1 VYSENSNLSHDEIQ
15 DMAYDYLGLTNYY
28 LVSDPLDDYIEHI
41 DCWGKF
47 LAPDKILMG
56 EVAPTDYRYDD
67 FEAMAD
73 FWANQTSSYGNKFK
87 VYRTYSPNGQ
97 PYTNSLILNKKV
109 YVPIVSGTGSEHNSN
124 ALEVYQNALPG
135 YEIIGVENNTNT
147 PWEGTDALHCRTYQV
162 PDFEMLRISHLPILD
177 TVDFQDSYEINAD
190 IYTLSIS
197 ENIIEDAFLNYNIND
212 GDYNLINLNNID
224 GSLYSANITN
234 INENDKVCYY
244 LEATNT
250 NDKHEMHPITGENNP
265 HCFYVRTSVNNDI
278 AKIESQIKAFP
289 NPVYDRLSITVNN
302 LSNED
307 CRLQIIDING
317 KIILEKNVSILN
329 NWERISIDL
338 SEIDSGLY
346 FVRLLGNNI
355 ARSQRFIKL

>member
-1 VYSENSNLSHDEIQ
+1 MNNFDGRDNIKTICFVIL
-15 DMAYDYLGLTNYY
+15 
-28 LVSDPLDDYIEHI
+28 
-41 DCWGKF
+41 F
-47 LAPDKILMG
+47 L
-56 EVAPTDYRYDD
+56 
-67 FEAMAD
+67 
-73 FWANQTSSYGNKFK
+73 
-87 VYRTYSPNGQ
+87 
-97 PYTNSLILNKKV
+97 
-109 YVPIVSGTGSEHNSN
+109 
-124 ALEVYQNALPG
+124 
-135 YEIIGVENNTNT
+135 
-147 PWEGTDALHCRTYQV
+147 
-162 PDFEMLRISHLPILD
+162 
-177 TVDFQDSYEINAD
+177 
-190 IYTLSIS
+190 TLS
-197 ENIIEDAFLNYNIND
+197 
-212 GDYNLINLNNID
+212 
-224 GSLYSANITN
+224 
-234 INENDKVCYY
+234 YY